1 MTASPALPEGEHPDP
16 FVVAEEYRDELQ
28 RKYPVATHTPWF
40 DLDPPRP
47 EQAVSPPEPA
57 LW

>member
-40 DLDPPRP
+40 DL
-47 EQAVSPPEPA
+47 PA
-57 LW
+57 KA